1 MQHTHLAR
9 ALFSVI
15 GALALAAS
23 AQAHP
28 AGTPAGGMFAQMDA
42 DHDGRISAHEHA
54 AAAQAMFQ
62 RMDANHDGRVTS
74 AEMAAGRKMRMSHGG
89 DHDADDMQHGGMQ
102 HDGMQHDGM
111 QGMHEQMLAKMDADH
126 DGTITWAEAQAQM
139 RTMFDRM
146 DANHDGKVNS
156 DEMRAGHAA
165 MEAMHD
171 APGHD
176 AGDGR
181 AAMRHGDMGDMHGM
195 PDRNHDGI
203 VTAAEHAARAEAK
216 FARAD
221 ANHDGFVTPAEMAA
235 MHKSTP

>member
-1 MQHTHLAR
+1 MQRTHLAH

-42 DHDGRISAHEHA
+42 DHDGRISAQEHA
-54 AAAQAMFQ
+54 TAAQAMFQ
-62 RMDANHDGRVTS
+62 QMDANHDGRVTS

-89 DHDADDMQHGGMQ
+89 DHDADDMQHDGMP
-102 HDGMQHDGM
+102 HDGMQR
-111 QGMHEQMLAKMDADH
+111 MHEQMLAKMDADH
-126 DGTITWAEAQAQM
+126 DGTITWVEAQAQM
-139 RTMFDRM
+139 RAMFDRM

-171 APGHD
+171 VPGRDSDD
-176 AGDGR
+176 AHAG
-181 AAMRHGDMGDMHGM
+181 MRRGHMGDMHGM
-195 PDRNHDGI
+195 LDGSHDGV

-216 FARAD
+216 FRRAD